1 MNDDC
6 ANAFKEIN
14 DNTPTLSGTIPF
26 THTGRSTV
34 KGPI

>member
-6 ANAFKEIN
+6 VNAFKEIN
-14 DNTPTLSGTIPF
+14 DGTPTLSGIPF
-26 THTGRSTV
+26 THTGRLTV